1 MKHYFLIGA
10 LILTNIIF
18 IFLYVGELTMQDKQ
32 QEEEITQNANAKT
45 ETSNQ
50 SVQVDN
56 TEVKQGSPESP
67 DTKETKD
74 NLETIHAEQA
84 KIKFIEEAFTTLFDY
99 NNENYKSRF
108 KVAEGMIKENI
119 LQNIQGMMGA
129 DVPKIKFENDVKG
142 IKVYIT
148 PTSTQKVTDALV
160 YLTSTYKIEGSEG
173 SKRNQLFRIDVK
185 QKEGSYLIINLESYG
200 FINPISQS

>member
-18 IFLYVGELTMQDKQ
+18 IFLYAGELTMQDNNQEETTSNADAKEVTSDQDFQVNKSEVKQ
-32 QEEEITQNANAKT
+32 QESSNAEETTEYAKATNAA
-45 ETSNQ
+45 
-50 SVQVDN
+50 
-56 TEVKQGSPESP
+56 QG
-67 DTKETKD
+67 
-74 NLETIHAEQA
+74 
-84 KIKFIEEAFTTLFDY
+84 KIKFIKEAFTTLFDY
-99 NNENYKSRF
+99 NNEDYKSRF
-108 KVAEGMIKENI
+108 KVAEGMVKENI

-148 PTSTQKVTDALV
+148 PTSTEKVTDALV
-160 YLTSTYKIEGSEG
+160 YLTSTYKMEGSDG
-173 SKRNQLFRIDVK
+173 SKRNQLFRIDVE
-185 QKEGSYLIINLESYG
+185 QKEGSYLITNLESYG